1 MGKDRGDAGSVR
13 LDRWLW
19 AARFFKTRRLAVEAV
34 QGGKVDVDGGRAKPS
49 RAVRP
54 GDRLTIT
61 KAQQRFEVIVRDVA
75 AERGPA
81 KVAETLYEE
90 TEASQQRRQEQAEQR
105 RAAAASMPRPSHR
118 PERRDR
124 RRLSALKKGG

>member
-1 MGKDRGDAGSVR
+1 MGDRLDSVR

-49 RAVRP
+49 RAVKP

-61 KAQQRFEVIVRDVA
+61 KGQQRFEVIVRDLA
-75 AERGPA
+75 QERGPA

-90 TEASQQRRQEQAEQR
+90 TEESRKRREEQAQQRRL
-105 RAAAASMPRPSHR
+105 AAAAVPRPDHR
-118 PERRDR
+118 PDKRER
-124 RRLSALKKGG
+124 RRLSAFKKGS

>member
-1 MGKDRGDAGSVR
+1 MSDGSASVR

-34 QGGKVDVDGGRAKPS
+34 QGGKVDVGGGKAKPS

-75 AERGPA
+75 EERGPA

-90 TEASQQRRQEQAEQR
+90 TEASRQRRQQQAEQR

-118 PERRDR
+118 PDRRER
-124 RRLSALKKGG
+124 RRLSAFKKGG